1 MKKMETK
8 KIGAVLGAALLA
20 SSSFGAVSFGNTELV
35 NMNGQVVATVVVGEK
50 ASISDGVAAAKIASM
65 LASKAYKST
74 TLKAEVLGKEGVT
87 CSATGGNATCQVVD
101 KSVDL
106 TVIMPGLTSNQVVNL
121 QPLIAE
127 SLDLELGDRH
137 ALNDQLDDYFKLWDD
152 RAHPFSNQNGQP
164 NAPYSAAVIDFK
176 NYDGFRIVP
185 VTGRSISGILEKQRA
200 LLAGYSEYSDK
211 QIKFRLNDAIYQVIF
226 GPNDHGLPLCPGDPN
241 KQYGN
246 CTQANKL
253 PSSRAAIQFMGETW
267 YITKVDI
274 PTYTVP
280 TGGIADKQIYQIT
293 NTEVHLAKEAR
304 YGVISVGE
312 FLETEDGQYRVVL
325 DDINKN
331 DLLGNPA
338 IISIVDR
345 NNNTITQD
353 QIIPGETKRYTLGGK
368 DVFVHV
374 YQTAP
379 GTVQLAKWAEMA
391 IIKDSIVLK
400 DGEYFLQ
407 APNTQY
413 LVRIGLIL
421 KGGASASSSV
431 TATHLKDIT
440 IFAMNLNEELQQG
453 QSYKI
458 TDVPGYQAF
467 ELSYQGLTDPGFV
480 TIRATARNTPITIN
494 PIPAITLNE
503 YIQVD
508 ISPSSYPV
516 RVPVNSNSSGGSISP
531 AQNKDVTTLYLTQSA
546 SSTFN
551 LGDVIVKD
559 GPLYYVD
566 TAPPSPTYS
575 YVYRPL
581 GNSFGSIQ
589 PLSVTIGSN
598 TFVVLNMTE
607 DVGKV
612 NSVDS
617 YGNLSVRYNSGPK
630 LLSLGASGDDD
641 EVTYYSP
648 VGVYGYTSG
657 QNNYETKFI
666 TLRGTEVTGTG
677 ATRTFKVPL
686 EVRRLNLLFRST
698 KQGNVSPNEF
708 KLAGMREGET
718 RDVPGSEVKV
728 RVDAIK
734 CQTQV
739 VGSMSGTATPNLD
752 SLRAEIFEGTVSKGS
767 STQVLVPA
775 YSGSN
780 YPDVVKLDKEVTSGT
795 MILVGGPRV
804 NSETA
809 KVMQSAQVQLSP
821 SNRVVVQEVA
831 TGKIIVAGWEA
842 EDTLQ
847 AVSQFLNQLRVN

>member
-8 KIGAVLGAALLA
+8 KVGAVLGAALLA
-20 SSSFGAVSFGNTELV
+20 SSAFGAVSFENTELV

-127 SLDLELGDRH
+127 DLDLELGDRD
-137 ALNDQLDDYFKLWDD
+137 ATNDELDDYFKLWDD
-152 RAHPFSNQNGQP
+152 RAHPFSDQNGQP
-164 NAPYSAAVIDFK
+164 GTAYAAAVIDYK
-176 NYDGFRIVP
+176 NYDGFKIVP
-185 VTGRSISGILEKQRA
+185 VTGRSISEILEKQRV
-200 LLAGYSEYSDK
+200 LLAGYSEYSDN
-211 QIKFRLNDAIYQVIF
+211 QIKFKLNDAIYQVIF
-226 GPNDHGLPLCPGDPN
+226 GPNDYGLPLCPGDPN

-246 CTQANKL
+246 CTMANKL
-253 PSSRAAIQFMGETW
+253 SSSRAAIQFMGETW

-274 PTYTVP
+274 PTYTP
-280 TGGIADKQIYQIT
+280 PSAIADKQIYQIP
-293 NTEVHLAKEAR
+293 NTEVHLAKEAK

-353 QIIPGETKRYTLGGK
+353 QITPGETKKYTVGGK

-400 DGEYFLQ
+400 DSDYFLQ
-407 APNTQY
+407 NPNTQY
-413 LVRIGLIL
+413 LVRIGLTL
-421 KGGASASSSV
+421 KGGAVASSSV

-440 IFAMNLNEELQQG
+440 IFAMTLNEELQKG

-467 ELSYQGLTDPGFV
+467 ELSYQGLTNPGFV
-480 TIRATARNTPITIN
+480 TINATARNSVITLN
-494 PIPAITLNE
+494 ATAGSTLNE

-508 ISPSSYPV
+508 VSPRSYPV
-516 RVPVNSNSSGGSISP
+516 RVPVDTDSDGTPLSGTP
-531 AQNKDVTTLYLTQSA
+531 NKYVTTLYLTQSA
-546 SSTFN
+546 SVFST
-551 LGDVIVKD
+551 GDVIVKD
-559 GPLYYVD
+559 GALYYAD
-566 TAPPSPTYS
+566 TSTLS
-575 YVYRPL
+575 YTYRPL
-581 GNSFGSIQ
+581 GNLFGSIN
-589 PLSVTIGSN
+589 SIIFGSN
-598 TFVVLNMTE
+598 VGLIMVE

-612 NSVDS
+612 SSIDTSGILGVVYS
-617 YGNLSVRYNSGPK
+617 STGPK
-630 LLSLGASGDDD
+630 LLSVGGNDD
-641 EVTYYSP
+641 EITYNSP
-648 VGVYGYTSG
+648 VGGYGYTSG
-657 QNNYETKFI
+657 PNDYETTFI
-666 TLRGTEVTGTG
+666 SLRGTEVTGKG

-686 EVRRLNLLFRST
+686 EVRRLNLLFKST
-698 KQGNVSPNEF
+698 KQGNVSPNEY

-752 SLRAEIFEGTVSKGS
+752 SLRAEIFDGTVSRGS

-775 YSGSN
+775 YTGSN
-780 YPDVVKLDKEVTSGT
+780 YPDIVKLDKEVTAGT
-795 MILVGGPRV
+795 MVLVGGPRV
-804 NSETA
+804 NSKTA
-809 KVMQSAQVQLSP
+809 EVMQSAQVQLSP

-831 TGKIIVAGWEA
+831 TGKIIVAGWE
-842 EDTLQ
+842 EQDTLQ
-847 AVSQFLNQLRVN
+847 AVSQFLNQLKVS

>member
-20 SSSFGAVSFGNTELV
+20 SSAFGAVSFGNTELV

-127 SLDLELGDRH
+127 DLDLELGDRDTT
-137 ALNDQLDDYFKLWDD
+137 NDELDDYFKLWDD
-152 RAHPFSNQNGQP
+152 RSHPFSDQNGQP
-164 NAPYSAAVIDFK
+164 GAPYAAAVIDYR
-176 NYDGFRIVP
+176 NYDGFKIVP
-185 VTGRSISGILEKQRA
+185 VTGRSIGTVLEKQRV

-211 QIKFRLNDAIYQVIF
+211 QIKFKLNDAIYQVIF
-226 GPNDHGLPLCPGDPN
+226 GPNDYGLPLCPGDPN

-246 CTQANKL
+246 CTMANKL
-253 PSSRAAIQFMGETW
+253 PSSRAAVQFMGETW

-274 PTYTVP
+274 PTYNSP
-280 TGGIADKQIYQIT
+280 GIADKQIYRIP

-312 FLETEDGQYRVVL
+312 FLETEDGRYRIVL

-345 NNNTITQD
+345 NNNTVTQD
-353 QIIPGETKRYTLGGK
+353 QITPGETKRYTLGGK

-400 DGEYFLQ
+400 DGDTFLGD
-407 APNTQY
+407 PNTQY
-413 LVRIGLIL
+413 AVRIGLTL
-421 KGGASASSSV
+421 KGGASSGTDV

-440 IFAMNLNEELQQG
+440 IFGMTLNEELQKG

-480 TIRATARNTPITIN
+480 TIRATARNSVITLN
-494 PIPAITLNE
+494 STSSPVSKLNE

-516 RVPVNSNSSGGSISP
+516 RVPVNEDSGGTTLP
-531 AQNKDVTTLYLTQSA
+531 GALNKYVTTLYLTQSA
-546 SSTFN
+546 SIFSPGN
-551 LGDVIVKD
+551 VIVKD

-566 TAPPSPTYS
+566 TIPPYS
-575 YVYRPL
+575 YTYRPL
-581 GNSFGSIQ
+581 GNLFGSIDSVVVGVVVG
-589 PLSVTIGSN
+589 LS
-598 TFVVLNMTE
+598 MTE

-612 NSVDS
+612 GSSDS
-617 YGNLSVRYNSGPK
+617 SGVLSVEYGSIGPK
-630 LLSLGASGDDD
+630 LLSLVGNNDD
-641 EVTYYSP
+641 EVTYDSP
-648 VGVYGYTSG
+648 LGGYGYTSG
-657 QNNYETKFI
+657 QHDYETTFI

-677 ATRTFKVPL
+677 STRTFKVPL
-686 EVRRLNLLFRST
+686 EVRRLNLLFKST

-739 VGSMSGTATPNLD
+739 VGSMSGTAMPNLD
-752 SLRAEIFEGTVSKGS
+752 SLRAEIFDGTVSRGS

-775 YSGSN
+775 YTGSN
-780 YPDVVKLDKEVTSGT
+780 YPDIVKLDKEVTAGT
-795 MILVGGPRV
+795 MVLVGGPRV
-804 NSETA
+804 NSKTA
-809 KVMQSAQVQLSP
+809 EVMQSAQVQLSP

-847 AVSQFLNQLRVN
+847 AVSQFLNQLRVS

>member
-20 SSSFGAVSFGNTELV
+20 SSAFGAVSFGNTELV

-137 ALNDQLDDYFKLWDD
+137 TANDQLDDYFKLWDD
-152 RAHPFSNQNGQP
+152 RSHPFSDQNGQP
-164 NAPYSAAVIDFK
+164 STAYSAAVIDYK
-176 NYDGFRIVP
+176 NYDGFKIVP

-200 LLAGYSEYSDK
+200 LLAGHSLYSDK
-211 QIKFRLNDAIYQVIF
+211 QIKFKLNDAIYQVIF
-226 GPNDHGLPLCPGDPN
+226 GPNDYGLPLCPGDPN

-246 CTQANKL
+246 CTMANKL

-274 PTYTVP
+274 PEYTP
-280 TGGIADKQIYQIT
+280 SSAIADKQIYQIT

-353 QIIPGETKRYTLGGK
+353 QITPGETKRYTLGGK

-400 DGEYFLQ
+400 DGDTFLGD
-407 APNTQY
+407 PNTQY
-413 LVRIGLIL
+413 AVRIGLTI
-421 KGGASASSSV
+421 KGGASSGSSV

-440 IFAMNLNEELQQG
+440 IFGMNLNEELQRG

-480 TIRATARNTPITIN
+480 TIRATARNSVITLN
-494 PIPAITLNE
+494 STAGTTLNE

-516 RVPVNSNSSGGSISP
+516 RVSVDKDSGGTSLTGTPS
-531 AQNKDVTTLYLTQSA
+531 KYVTTLYLAQSVT
-546 SSTFN
+546 SPPFN
-551 LGDVIVKD
+551 QRHVIVKD

-566 TAPPSPTYS
+566 TSTFS

-581 GNSFGSIQ
+581 GNLFGSID
-589 PLSVTIGSN
+589 SVVVGGS
-598 TFVVLNMTE
+598 VGLLMTE

-612 NSVDS
+612 NSIDS
-617 YGNLSVRYNSGPK
+617 FGNLYVEYSSSGPK
-630 LLSLGASGDDD
+630 LLSLGGNDD
-641 EVTYYSP
+641 EITYNSP
-648 VGVYGYTSG
+648 VNGYGYTG
-657 QNNYETKFI
+657 GPNDYETTFI
-666 TLRGTEVTGTG
+666 SLRGTEVTGTG

-686 EVRRLNLLFRST
+686 EVRRLNLLFKST

-739 VGSMSGTATPNLD
+739 VGSMSGTAIPNLD
-752 SLRAEIFEGTVSKGS
+752 SLRAEIFDGTVSKGS

-775 YSGSN
+775 YTGSN
-780 YPDVVKLDKEVTSGT
+780 YPDIVKLDKEVTAGT

-804 NSETA
+804 NSKTA
-809 KVMQSAQVQLSP
+809 EVMQSAQVQLSP

-847 AVSQFLNQLRVN
+847 AVSQFLNQLRVS

>member
-20 SSSFGAVSFGNTELV
+20 SSAFGAVSFGNTELV

-127 SLDLELGDRH
+127 DLDLELGDRH
-137 ALNDQLDDYFKLWDD
+137 TLNDELDDYFKLWDD
-152 RAHPFSNQNGQP
+152 RAHPFSDQNGQP
-164 NAPYSAAVIDFK
+164 GTPYAAAVIDYK
-176 NYDGFRIVP
+176 NYDGFKIVP
-185 VTGRSISGILEKQRA
+185 VTGRSITGIQEKQRV
-200 LLAGYSEYSDK
+200 LLAGYSEYSDN
-211 QIKFRLNDAIYQVIF
+211 QIKFKLNDAIYQVIF
-226 GPNDHGLPLCPGDPN
+226 GSNDYGLPLCPGDPN

-274 PTYTVP
+274 PTYTSP
-280 TGGIADKQIYQIT
+280 GIVDKQVYQIT

-353 QIIPGETKRYTLGGK
+353 QITPGETKRYTLGGK

-400 DGEYFLQ
+400 DGDNFLQ
-407 APNTQY
+407 DSNTQY
-413 LVRIGLIL
+413 VVRIGLTL
-421 KGGASASSSV
+421 KGGASSGTDV

-440 IFAMNLNEELQQG
+440 IYGLNLNEELQKG

-480 TIRATARNTPITIN
+480 TIRATARNSVITLN
-494 PIPAITLNE
+494 STAGTTLNE

-508 ISPSSYPV
+508 VSPSSYPV
-516 RVPVNSNSSGGSISP
+516 RVPVDTDSGGTSLSGTP
-531 AQNKDVTTLYLTQSA
+531 NKYVTTLYLTQSA
-546 SSTFN
+546 SIFN
-551 LGDVIVKD
+551 QGDVIVKD
-559 GPLYYVD
+559 GPLYYAD
-566 TAPPSPTYS
+566 TSTLS

-581 GNSFGSIQ
+581 GNLFGSID
-589 PLSVTIGSN
+589 SVVFGGN
-598 TFVVLNMTE
+598 VGLWMTE

-612 NSVDS
+612 SSIDS
-617 YGNLSVRYNSGPK
+617 SGQLYVRYSSSGPK
-630 LLSLGASGDDD
+630 LLSQGGNDD
-641 EVTYYSP
+641 EVTYNSP
-648 VGVYGYTSG
+648 VNGYGYTSG
-657 QNNYETKFI
+657 WDHYQTTFI
-666 TLRGTEVTGTG
+666 TLRGTEVTGNG

-686 EVRRLNLLFRST
+686 EVRRLNLLFKST
-698 KQGNVSPNEF
+698 KQGNVSPNEY

-739 VGSMSGTATPNLD
+739 VGSMSGTAMPNLD
-752 SLRAEIFEGTVSKGS
+752 SLRAEIFDGTVSRGS

-775 YSGSN
+775 YTGSN
-780 YPDVVKLDKEVTSGT
+780 YPDIVKLDKEVTAGT
-795 MILVGGPRV
+795 MVLVGGPRV
-804 NSETA
+804 NSKTA
-809 KVMQSAQVQLSP
+809 EVMQSAQVQLSP

-847 AVSQFLNQLRVN
+847 AVSQFLNQLRVS